1 MSLPYVI
8 VGAGQ
13 AGSAA
18 AYAIRRA
25 GFGGQI
31 ILIGEEADYPYE
43 RPPLSK
49 SVITAQQEPT
59 PKYAL
64 RKDVYSEH
72 SIELR
77 LGDAA
82 SAIDIVGRVLV
93 LASGSVVKY
102 EKLLLTTGGRP
113 RMLPLPGGDRAFY
126 LRTFADAQRIRA
138 AFRKGGVAIIIGAGV
153 IGLELAASAVA
164 VGCEALVIELQSTVM
179 GRLVGAPVNSWIE
192 DLHRAAGV
200 KFKFHAEISAIE
212 GTTVV
217 FRDGS
222 TIVGDILVAGIGL
235 ERNDTIASEAGL
247 ATDNGILVDQ
257 FGQTSDRQVFA
268 AGDVAAV
275 RTKDSN
281 GVMRLE
287 SWRHAI
293 DHGEAVGRN
302 MAGLEQAYQPI
313 PWFWTD
319 QHGVNIQVAGD
330 FRASEDRPV
339 VRGSA
344 RSKTF
349 SCWYLN
355 DRDNVICVVGFNA
368 PRDVR
373 AGMSAMSKGISLS
386 EHLICDVGQPIE
398 RLVKP

>member
-1 MSLPYVI
+1 MSLPYLI

-13 AGSAA
+13 AGSVAA
-18 AYAIRRA
+18 LAIRRA

-31 ILIGEEADYPYE
+31 ILIGDESEFPYE

-49 SVITAQQEPT
+49 STITAEKEPT
-59 PKYAL
+59 PNYVF
-64 RKDVYSEH
+64 RKDIYSDH

-77 LGDAA
+77 LSDAVC
-82 SAIDIVGRVLV
+82 AIDTVDRSVS
-93 LASGSVVKY
+93 LASGSVLKY
-102 EKLLLTTGGRP
+102 EKLLLATGGRP

-126 LRTFADAQRIRA
+126 LRTFTDAQRIRA
-138 AFRKGGVAIIIGAGV
+138 AFRKGGTAIIIGAGV
-153 IGLELAASAVA
+153 IGLELAASAIA

-222 TIVGDILVAGIGL
+222 TIIGDILVAGIGL
-235 ERNDTIASEAGL
+235 ERNDAIANKAGL

-281 GVMRLE
+281 DVMRLE

-319 QHGVNIQVAGD
+319 QHGVNIQVAGV
-330 FRASEDRPV
+330 FRASRDRPV

-344 RSKTF
+344 GSNTF

-355 DRDNVICVVGFNA
+355 DSDNVTCVVGFNA

-373 AGMSAMSKGISLS
+373 AGMSAMSKGVSWS
-386 EHLICDVGQPIE
+386 EQLICDVGQPIE
-398 RLVKP
+398 RLVRG